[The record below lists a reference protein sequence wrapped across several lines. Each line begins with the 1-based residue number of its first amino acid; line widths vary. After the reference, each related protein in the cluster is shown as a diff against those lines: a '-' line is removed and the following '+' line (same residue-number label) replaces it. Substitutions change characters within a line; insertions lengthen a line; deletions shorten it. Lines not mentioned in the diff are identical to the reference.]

1 MATLLTQSYQWLGNI
16 VSNTQSGPSSSG
28 GTWYCTYYATVYGR
42 YVSQN
47 TTTNKTTVQFKIVLS
62 GNQSSSAY
70 SVTHSGSASFSGG
83 VGGSTSYNGTY
94 KANTS
99 YTIYENGADIE
110 HSADGK
116 LTYTQYAYFGS
127 TVLGEGSGNFEV
139 TVPDIPRKATVTA
152 ATDFND
158 EGNPTVTFSNPANF
172 TAKPYLKFYDSS
184 NTLVHTIT
192 GSNGVTS
199 PYTWAL
205 TNAQR
210 TSLRTATNKQ
220 QTYTVE
226 EGIET
231 FNGSTSLGSTSIK
244 KTFSIVNATPTA
256 THTITETDAKVSAV
270 LGTSGAT
277 VVKGISDIK
286 ITVTPSLKKG
296 ATAKSTSIKL
306 GSTTL
311 NSSPATFS
319 NVTNGSLS
327 YTITDSRSNSV
338 TKTATLNVVDY
349 IPVSIDSCEFRR
361 KATGS
366 NVVVLNAVVT
376 VNTGTIGGETNTL
389 TVSYS
394 SSNDQSG
401 TITTYT
407 TGTNKITISNLE
419 LGTLVSDGEVAAFT
433 LTVSDLFTSASA
445 TNNVIVPVAVLEA
458 GVHDVQVNGTLYVAN
473 QAGENKVDI
482 LTRLNSV
489 QTTANAAPKVFVQS
503 AQPTATKKGDIW
515 FKI

>member
-1 MATLLTQSYQWLGNI
+1 MATMLTTDYQWLGTI
-16 VSNTQSGPSSSG
+16 SSFTDSYGCSYYATLYGRYIAPQDTTSAKTTCQFAIYISGSKTSDAYSLTQSGTCS
-28 GTWYCTYYATVYGR
+28 
-42 YVSQN
+42 
-47 TTTNKTTVQFKIVLS
+47 L
-62 GNQSSSAY
+62 
-70 SVTHSGSASFSGG
+70 SGG
-83 VGGSTSYNGTY
+83 VSGSGSYAGPF

-99 YTIYENGADIE
+99 YKILEASKTIDHDQNGN
-110 HSADGK
+110 
-116 LTYTQYAYFGS
+116 LTFTQYASFDGVSYLLYTNTIG
-127 TVLGEGSGNFEV
+127 VDV
-139 TVPDIPRKATVTA
+139 TVPSIARKATVTA

-192 GSNGVTS
+192 GSSGVTS

-205 TNAQR
+205 TDAQR

-220 QTYTVE
+220 KTYTVE

-231 FNGSTSLGSTSIK
+231 FNGSTSLGTSSIN
-244 KTFSIVNATPTA
+244 KTFTITNATPTA

-306 GSTTL
+306 GSIT
-311 NSSPATFS
+311 SSSNPATFS

-327 YTITDSRSNSV
+327 YTVTDSRSNSV

-376 VNTGTIGGETNTL
+376 VNTGTIGGKTNTL
-389 TVSYS
+389 TVGYS
-394 SSNDQSG
+394 SSNDKSG

-445 TNNVIVPVAVLEA
+445 TNNVIVPVPVLDA
-458 GVHDVQVNGTLYVAN
+458 GVHDIQVNGTLYVAS

-482 LTRLNSV
+482 LTTLNSV
-489 QTTANAAPKVFVQS
+489 KTTANAAPKVFVQS

>member
-1 MATLLTQSYQWLGNI
+1 MLTTSYQWLADI
-16 VSNTQSGPSSSG
+16 HSWTDSYS
-28 GTWYCTYYATVYGR
+28 CTYTARLYGR
-42 YVSQN
+42 YTGQD
-47 TTTNKTTVQFKIVLS
+47 TTNAKTTVQFKIEYAGS
-62 GNQSSSAY
+62 KTSSAY
-70 SVTHSGSASFSGG
+70 SINHTPTIAMSGG
-83 VGGSTSYNGTY
+83 VYVGEQSLGNQTNYANTTY
-94 KANTS
+94 KLAEASTTLEHNQT
-99 YTIYENGADIE
+99 TGA
-110 HSADGK
+110 
-116 LTYTQYAYFGS
+116 LTFDQYAYFKSSYYGGGGK
-127 TVLGEGSGNFEV
+127 TVSV
-139 TVPDIPRKATVTA
+139 SVPTIARKATVTA

-158 EGNPTVTFSNPANF
+158 EGNPTVTFSNPGNF
-172 TAKPYLKFYDSS
+172 TTKPYLKFYDSS

-192 GSNGVTS
+192 GTSGVTS

-205 TNAQR
+205 TDTQR
-210 TSLRTATNKQ
+210 SSLRTATNKQ
-220 QTYTVE
+220 TTYTVE

-231 FNGSTSLGSTSIK
+231 FNGSTSLGTSSIN
-244 KTFSIVNATPTA
+244 KTFTIINATPTA

-270 LGTSGAT
+270 LGTTGAT

-286 ITVTPSLKKG
+286 ITVTPSYKKG
-296 ATAKSTSIKL
+296 ATGKSTSIKL
-306 GSTTL
+306 GNTTL
-311 NSSPATFS
+311 TSSPATFS

-366 NVVVLNAVVT
+366 NIVVLNAVVT
-376 VNTGTIGGETNTL
+376 VNTGAIGGKTNTL
-389 TVSYS
+389 TVGYS
-394 SSNDQSG
+394 GSNSKSG

-445 TNNVIVPVAVLEA
+445 TNNVIVPVPVLDA

-482 LTRLNSV
+482 LTTLNSV
-489 QTTANAAPKVFVQS
+489 KTTANAAPKVFIQS
-503 AQPTATKKGDIW
+503 AQPTATKTGDIW

>member
-1 MATLLTQSYQWLGNI
+1 MATMLTTSYQWLADI
-16 VSNTQSGPSSSG
+16 HSWTDSYS
-28 GTWYCTYYATVYGR
+28 CTYTARLYGR
-42 YVSQN
+42 YTGQD
-47 TTTNKTTVQFKIVLS
+47 TTNAKTTVQFKIEYAGS
-62 GNQSSSAY
+62 KTSSAY
-70 SVTHSGSASFSGG
+70 SINHTPTIAMSGG
-83 VGGSTSYNGTY
+83 VYVGEQSLGNQTNYANTTY
-94 KANTS
+94 KLAEASTTLEHNQT
-99 YTIYENGADIE
+99 TGA
-110 HSADGK
+110 
-116 LTYTQYAYFGS
+116 LTFDQYAYFKSSYYGGGGK
-127 TVLGEGSGNFEV
+127 TVSV
-139 TVPDIPRKATVTA
+139 SVPTIARKATVTA

-158 EGNPTVTFSNPANF
+158 EGNPTVTFSNPGNF
-172 TAKPYLKFYDSS
+172 TTKPYLKFYDSS

-192 GSNGVTS
+192 GTSGVTS

-205 TNAQR
+205 TDTQR
-210 TSLRTATNKQ
+210 SSLRTATNKQ
-220 QTYTVE
+220 TTYTVE

-231 FNGSTSLGSTSIK
+231 FNGSTSLGTSSIN
-244 KTFSIVNATPTA
+244 KTFTIINATPTA

-270 LGTSGAT
+270 LGTTGAT

-286 ITVTPSLKKG
+286 ITVTPSYKKG
-296 ATAKSTSIKL
+296 ATGKSTSIKL
-306 GSTTL
+306 GNTTL
-311 NSSPATFS
+311 TSSPATFS

-366 NVVVLNAVVT
+366 NIVVLNAVVT
-376 VNTGTIGGETNTL
+376 VNTGAIGGKTNTL
-389 TVSYS
+389 TVGYS
-394 SSNDQSG
+394 GSNSKSG

-445 TNNVIVPVAVLEA
+445 TNNVIVPVPVLDA

-482 LTRLNSV
+482 LTTLNSV
-489 QTTANAAPKVFVQS
+489 KTTANAAPKVFIQS
-503 AQPTATKKGDIW
+503 AQPTATKTGDIW

>member
-1 MATLLTQSYQWLGNI
+1 MATLLTENYQWLGVI
-16 VSNTQSGPSSSG
+16 RESVQSGPSTSG
-28 GTWYCTYYATVYGR
+28 GYWYCTYYATVYGR
-42 YVSQN
+42 YISQN

-70 SVTHSGSASFSGG
+70 AVTHSGSGSFSGG
-83 VGGSTSYNGTY
+83 VEGSTNYDTTHR
-94 KANTS
+94 ANTT
-99 YTIYENGADIE
+99 YVICEKQADIE
-110 HSADGK
+110 HSVDGK
-116 LTYTQYAYFGS
+116 LTYTQNASFYS
-127 TVLGEGSGNFEV
+127 SVLGSGSGSFEV

-152 ATDFND
+152 GTDFND

-172 TAKPYLKFYDSS
+172 TTKPYLKFYDSS

-192 GSNGVTS
+192 GSTGVTS
-199 PYTWAL
+199 PYTWEL

-244 KTFSIVNATPTA
+244 KTFSIINAVPTA

-270 LGTSGAT
+270 FGTTGAT
-277 VVKGISDIK
+277 VVKGVSDIK
-286 ITVTPSLKKG
+286 VTVTPSLKKG
-296 ATAKSTSIKL
+296 ATIKSTNIKL
-306 GSTTL
+306 GSSTL
-311 NSSPATFS
+311 TSSPATFS

-327 YTITDSRSNSV
+327 YTVTDSRSNSV
-338 TKTATLNVVDY
+338 TRTATLNVVDY
-349 IPVSIDSCEFRR
+349 ISVSIDSCEFRR
-361 KATGS
+361 KAVGS
-366 NVVVLNAVVT
+366 NVVVLDAVVT
-376 VNTGTIGGETNTL
+376 VNTGTVGGETNTL

-394 SSNDQSG
+394 SSNDRSG

-445 TNNVIVPVAVLEA
+445 TNNVIIPVPVLEA
-458 GVHDVQVNGTLYVAN
+458 GIHDVQVNGDLYLADMAGTNRAN
-473 QAGENKVDI
+473 IKSMIKNVEIYRWEDE
-482 LTRLNSV
+482 
-489 QTTANAAPKVFVQS
+489 
-503 AQPTATKKGDIW
+503 
-515 FKI
+515 